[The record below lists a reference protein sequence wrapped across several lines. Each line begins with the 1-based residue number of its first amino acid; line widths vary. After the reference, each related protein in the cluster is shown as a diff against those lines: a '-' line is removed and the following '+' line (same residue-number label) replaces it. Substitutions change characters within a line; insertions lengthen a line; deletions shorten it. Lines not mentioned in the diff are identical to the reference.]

1 MLTQKT
7 DNNITFDQQAEV
19 PKVRRV
25 ARRVYSKSEIGIQ
38 TSNENVAKEMTETNF
53 TSS

>member
-38 TSNENVAKEMTETNF
+38 TSNENVAKEMTET
-53 TSS
+53 S